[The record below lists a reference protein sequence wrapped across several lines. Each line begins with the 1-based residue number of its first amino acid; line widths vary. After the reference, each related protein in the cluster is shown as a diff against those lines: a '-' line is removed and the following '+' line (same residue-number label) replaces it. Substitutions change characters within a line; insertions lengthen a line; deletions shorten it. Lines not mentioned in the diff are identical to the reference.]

1 MKIDPVV
8 RRETSI
14 IALGAL
20 IQVGILQLVFLALG
34 KWWFG
39 VLLSSLLVGFVGV
52 LHFFTLG
59 LTVQR
64 ALKLTDEDERK
75 RLMKVSQMAR
85 MLLPAAAIV
94 IGALIPAAF
103 DFWAL
108 LPPIV
113 FNRVTLIFRGVYIA
127 RHPNADTVAADE
139 AGDAA
144 VTEESEGEE

>member
-1 MKIDPVV
+1 MKLDPVV
-8 RRETSI
+8 RRETMI

-20 IQVGILQLVFLALG
+20 IQVALMQLVFLAFFD
-34 KWWFG
+34 WWFG
-39 VLLSSLLVGFVGV
+39 VLLSSILVGGAGV

-64 ALKLTDEDERK
+64 ALKLTNEDER
-75 RLMKVSQMAR
+75 RQLMKVSQMVR

-94 IGALIPAAF
+94 IGALIPSAF

-113 FNRVTLIFRGVYIA
+113 FNRITLIFRGVYIA
-127 RHPNADTVAADE
+127 RH
-139 AGDAA
+139 AGDVPIGTTDVAKTYA
-144 VTEESEGEE
+144 VEESEGNE

>member
-1 MKIDPVV
+1 MKLDPVV
-8 RRETSI
+8 RRETAI

-20 IQVGILQLVFLALG
+20 IQCALMQLVFLAIG

-39 VLLSSLLVGFVGV
+39 VLLSSLLVGGAVI

-64 ALKLTDEDERK
+64 ALKLENEDERK
-75 RLMKVSQMAR
+75 QLMKVSQMSR

-94 IGALIPAAF
+94 IGALIPAVF

-113 FNRVTLIFRGVYIA
+113 FNRITLIFRGVYIA
-127 RHPNADTVAADE
+127 RHPAAD
-139 AGDAA
+139 A
-144 VTEESEGEE
+144 VTVEATDITESAAESEEAE

>member
-1 MKIDPVV
+1 MKLDPVV

-20 IQVGILQLVFLALG
+20 IQCALMQLVFLAIG

-39 VLLSSLLVGFVGV
+39 VLLSSLLVGGAVI

-64 ALKLTDEDERK
+64 ALKLENEDERK
-75 RLMKVSQMAR
+75 QLMKVSQMMR

-113 FNRVTLIFRGVYIA
+113 FNRITLIFRGVYIA
-127 RHPNADTVAADE
+127 RHPDADTVAADE

>member
-1 MKIDPVV
+1 MKIDPIV
-8 RRETSI
+8 RRETVI
-14 IALGAL
+14 IAAGAL
-20 IQVGILQLVFLALG
+20 LQCALMQVVFLFLR
-34 KWWFG
+34 KWWLG
-39 VLLSSLLVGFVGV
+39 VLLSGILVSGIGV

-64 ALKLTDEDERK
+64 ALTLDDEDARK
-75 RLMKVSQMAR
+75 KLMKSSQLAR

-113 FNRVTLIFRGVYIA
+113 FNRITLLFRGVYIA
-127 RHPNADTVAADE
+127 RHPSADVTAEGAE
-139 AGDAA
+139 AVGG
-144 VTEESEGEE
+144 SEDSE

>member
-1 MKIDPVV
+1 MKLDPVV
-8 RRETSI
+8 RRETAI

-20 IQVGILQLVFLALG
+20 IQCALMQLVFLAIG

-39 VLLSSLLVGFVGV
+39 VLLSSLLVGGAVI

-64 ALKLTDEDERK
+64 ALKLENEDERK
-75 RLMKVSQMAR
+75 QLMKVSQMMR

-113 FNRVTLIFRGVYIA
+113 FNRITLIFRGVYIA
-127 RHPNADTVAADE
+127 RHPSAEEAAAPE
-139 AGDAA
+139 AA
-144 VTEESEGEE
+144 ESEEAE

>member
-39 VLLSSLLVGFVGV
+39 VLLSSLLVGAVGV

-64 ALKLTDEDERK
+64 ALKLTNEDERK
-75 RLMKVSQMAR
+75 RLMKASQMAR

-94 IGALIPAAF
+94 LGALIPAAF

-127 RHPNADTVAADE
+127 RHPDADTVAADE
-139 AGDAA
+139 ASDAA

>member
-20 IQVGILQLVFLALG
+20 IQVGVLQLVFLALG

-39 VLLSSLLVGFVGV
+39 VLLSSLLVGAVGV

-64 ALKLTDEDERK
+64 ALKLTNEDERN
-75 RLMKVSQMAR
+75 RLMKASQMAQDMDFINNFLGR
-85 MLLPAAAIV
+85 MLNAVRCPV
-94 IGALIPAAF
+94 
-103 DFWAL
+103 
-108 LPPIV
+108 
-113 FNRVTLIFRGVYIA
+113 A
-127 RHPNADTVAADE
+127 REMPDNMKDKLDTYLCRKRAK
-139 AGDAA
+139 
-144 VTEESEGEE
+144 